1 MNSLVPVDYF
11 SFLLAD
17 SFLLFMENRPAL
29 PPVASTEKLLSS
41 TFIALSGRNPLCD
54 IYASNG

>member
-11 SFLLAD
+11 SFLFAD
-17 SFLLFMENRPAL
+17 SFCLFMENRPAL

-41 TFIALSGRNPLCD
+41 GFNGLSGSNPALD